1 MTTNEKIRDFR
12 INLSSDSFENVKKI
26 KENIDKIAEKS
37 EIQEL
42 CSDLSNI
49 IEVPEDVLSKKFKQ
63 VIYDKF
69 DFYDISPQFKLKYSI
84 LSSLKYF
91 IFFVI
96 FLLFKRKI
104 RNNRRER
111 EKVDLILDNV
121 EKEYVVEK
129 FNKILSYFKR
139 PLILVNKS
147 FPRKKFLKK
156 NLIFFNTDSLLLSNN
171 ILKGKSLKP
180 FKNRLTAGYIMYTD
194 MYIHVK
200 AAYAPSSLS

>member
-96 FLLFKRKI
+96 FIIEASFMKYFIVKLASSIF
-104 RNNRRER
+104 
-111 EKVDLILDNV
+111 DLINTRRLLQS
-121 EKEYVVEK
+121 
-129 FNKILSYFKR
+129 I
-139 PLILVNKS
+139 
-147 FPRKKFLKK
+147 FLG
-156 NLIFFNTDSLLLSNN
+156 NALLGTFAVMARFL
-171 ILKGKSLKP
+171 
-180 FKNRLTAGYIMYTD
+180 
-194 MYIHVK
+194 
-200 AAYAPSSLS
+200 